1 MKEKV
6 LKLIKSK
13 SLFAIL
19 LNVVFMAIC
28 VGLTSF
34 SYVEI
39 SDYNNSILICNQHFY
54 YNSSINYILAA
65 FIGTIQ
71 YVFSDFNCFVLV
83 EILLSF
89 MAFTSFT
96 FVFLDKYNMRKAVI
110 FSLVINII
118 FTLNHYSYINSTK
131 TAALLVTAGFLLVL
145 NAIRNKRYSFSCWVG
160 VLEIILGSFFNIVYF
175 FVGLGFAIAF
185 FFGDMIA
192 KRKYRLDFQKL
203 FWYFRPYLLMFL
215 LIAVVGVGLSQFSY
229 TVNHATE
236 EGERY
241 YDYSMLTKSIDTLPY
256 PDYYDNA
263 EEFAKAGIDN
273 DSEYELLKNGYYDDA
288 KMLNNNALRLVSDL
302 QKQENSKTILYA
314 ITEVFTDLGNNV
326 MTLSTRLMVMLV
338 YIAISLVF
346 IIYHKNR
353 FSFFPLFYLL
363 SGFAASVVLRY
374 LYNGAE
380 YLTYGIWLL
389 MIVLLINSFNFEV
402 ERSDKPSS
410 KLRMSNGY
418 FIISIAIIIALT
430 AGYAALFVMHKP
442 EDKTDEVPQ
451 HLIAEISRNPDYYYV
466 MDTQTQKEFV
476 QYTENYLHPLWGFRD
491 GYLENLD
498 SFGYFHNYD
507 LMRKRNLPD
516 NIYEA
521 VLKNRK
527 IQVIDKYIT
536 FKKEKYFT
544 INYVEQPQSAI
555 YNQIDAVD
563 DYKLYEVEIH

>member
-19 LNVVFMAIC
+19 LNIVFMAIC

-145 NAIRNKRYSFSCWVG
+145 NAIRNKRYSFSCWIG

-215 LIAVVGVGLSQFSY
+215 LIAVIGVGLSQFSY
-229 TVNHATE
+229 TVNHATA
-236 EGERY
+236 EGANY

-273 DSEYELLKNGYYDDA
+273 DSEYELLKNGYYDDT

-326 MTLSTRLMVMLV
+326 MTMSTRLMVMLV

-476 QYTENYLHPLWGFRD
+476 KYTENYLHPLWGFRD

>member
-236 EGERY
+236 EGENY

-498 SFGYFHNYD
+498 SFGYFHNND

-563 DYKLYEVEIH
+563 DYKLYEVETH

>member
-215 LIAVVGVGLSQFSY
+215 LIAVIGVGLSQFSY

-236 EGERY
+236 EGENY

-326 MTLSTRLMVMLV
+326 MTMSTRLMVMLV

-476 QYTENYLHPLWGFRD
+476 KYTENYLHPLWGFRD

>member
-19 LNVVFMAIC
+19 LNIVFMAIC

-215 LIAVVGVGLSQFSY
+215 LIAVIGVGLSQFSY

-236 EGERY
+236 EGENY

-273 DSEYELLKNGYYDDA
+273 DSEYELLKNGYYDDT

-326 MTLSTRLMVMLV
+326 MTMSTRLMVMLV

-430 AGYAALFVMHKP
+430 AGYATLFVMHKP

-476 QYTENYLHPLWGFRD
+476 KYTENYLHPLWGFRD